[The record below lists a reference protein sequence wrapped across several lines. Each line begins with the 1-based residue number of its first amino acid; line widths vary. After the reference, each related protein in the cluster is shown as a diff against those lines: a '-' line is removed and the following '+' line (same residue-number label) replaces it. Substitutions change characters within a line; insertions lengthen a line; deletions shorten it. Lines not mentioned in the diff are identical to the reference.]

1 MLLWHNQ
8 NPCFSAPAIDNKRSL
23 MLNTLLPGERN
34 CESKVSCPSRQHDG
48 TDQRSNWDLSI
59 QRPGRWLLGY
69 PRGKIQEFLVGGGR
83 RTRGEGYQ
91 TQKTHK
97 FSSSHQG
104 LNKLKNI
111 SRQADLKCFKFSVFL
126 FVCFFFYHPVVTSVC
141 HVVKKL
147 TGLIGWDKGSSSD
160 PETHPLESLVL
171 PFVIQKTG
179 HSA

>member
-91 TQKTHK
+91 TQKTHN

-111 SRQADLKCFKFSVFL
+111 SRQADLKSFIFSVFCL
-126 FVCFFFYHPVVTSVC
+126 FVCFFLPSCSYQCLP
-141 HVVKKL
+141 L
-147 TGLIGWDKGSSSD
+147 TGLIGWGKGSSSD
-160 PETHPLESLVL
+160 PKTHPLESLVP